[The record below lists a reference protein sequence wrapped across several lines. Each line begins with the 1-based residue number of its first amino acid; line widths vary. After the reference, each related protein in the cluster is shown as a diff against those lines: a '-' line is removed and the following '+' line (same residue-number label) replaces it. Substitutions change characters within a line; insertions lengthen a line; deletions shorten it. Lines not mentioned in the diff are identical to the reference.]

1 MKKIPKI
8 LHAPKELQKKYKEI
22 DGWLKSRLKNNPSH
36 KEEEAIYKEYNKK
49 LADLTKESKGAG
61 RWY

>member
-1 MKKIPKI
+1 MDLKNCK
-8 LHAPKELQKKYKEI
+8 KKYKEI